1 MKQDRARVC
10 PVTSVQQ
17 SGSNNIIVR
26 LYLATST
33 DDALQMNQVRQQ
45 RYLER

>member
-17 SGSNNIIVR
+17 SGNNISVR

-33 DDALQMNQVRQQ
+33 DDPLQIDQDRQQ
-45 RYLER
+45 RYLGR